1 MAMIHDRD
9 EPSNRIGPMANAHAE
24 NRVGDTTMDFPIPG
38 EVPPRVR
45 VSFGARTDRGKVRE
59 NNEDHFLVARLAKSL
74 EVCKSSLTATG
85 TCRFSEEEGYLM
97 VVADGMGGAAAGERA
112 SALAVTCLEEFVL
125 DTVKWFLHLEGR
137 EQSVLFDEL
146 RKGLQR
152 ADRSI
157 IERAQEDPRLV
168 GMGTTLTMA
177 YSIGTDLFVAH
188 AGDSRAYLLHDGN
201 LVQVTSDH
209 TLAQIL
215 VEAGGLSPEQA
226 RHDKRRNIVTN
237 VVGGPHEGVHSE
249 IRRLSLAD
257 GDILLLCSDGLS
269 DLVNDDDIAAI
280 LAGTTDPDEA
290 CNRLVQLALE
300 NGGRDNITAI
310 VMRYD
315 FDMGQLTS

>member
-1 MAMIHDRD
+1 MAMIHDRN
-9 EPSNRIGPMANAHAE
+9 ELSNRIGPMARAHAE
-24 NRVGDTTMDFPIPG
+24 NPSGDTTEDYPIPG
-38 EVPPRVR
+38 EVLPRVR

-74 EVCKSSLTATG
+74 EVCKSSLTESG

-112 SALAVTCLEEFVL
+112 SALAVTSLEGFVL
-125 DTVKWFLHLEGR
+125 DTVKWFLHMEGR
-137 EQSVLFDEL
+137 EQSVLFAEL

-152 ADRSI
+152 ADRNV
-157 IERAQEDPRLV
+157 IERAQADPRLL

-177 YSIGTDLFVAH
+177 YSVATDLFVAH
-188 AGDSRAYLLHDGN
+188 AGDSRAYLFHDGN

-215 VEAGGLSPEQA
+215 VDAGGLSPEQA
-226 RHDKRRNIVTN
+226 KQDKRRNIVTN
-237 VVGGPHEGVHSE
+237 VIGGPHEGVHAE
-249 IRRLSLAD
+249 IHRLSLAD

-269 DLVNDDDIAAI
+269 DLVNDDAIATV
-280 LAGTTDPDEA
+280 LAGTADPDEA

-300 NGGRDNITAI
+300 HGGRDNITAI
-310 VMRYD
+310 VARYD
-315 FDMGQLTS
+315 FDLG